1 MPIFL
6 KKVLFLLFSR
16 ECKNFLCGNVL
27 VKLLRWYIGIILD
40 LIPWQ
45 RLPTLLRDFAVQIF
59 FTLLIFGK
67 K

>member
-16 ECKNFLCGNVL
+16 ECKIFLCGNVL

-40 LIPWQ
+40 
-45 RLPTLLRDFAVQIF
+45 
-59 FTLLIFGK
+59 
-67 K
+67 